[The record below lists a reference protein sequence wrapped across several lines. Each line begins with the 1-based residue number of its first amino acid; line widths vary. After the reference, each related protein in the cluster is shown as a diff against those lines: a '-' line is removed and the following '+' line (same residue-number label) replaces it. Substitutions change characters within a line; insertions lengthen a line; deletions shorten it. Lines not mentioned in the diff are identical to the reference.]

1 MSAPGGGL
9 MRTAILLAGL
19 PAADPPKA
27 GTAQLVLAALL
38 GIAVVVVLITVLKVH
53 PFLALILGSAALG
66 IVAGVKVSDIVTS
79 FSTGV
84 GSTVGNVGLLIAL
97 GAMIGGP

>member
-1 MSAPGGGL
+1 

-19 PAADPPKA
+19 PAADPPA

-66 IVAGVKVSDIVTS
+66 IVA
-79 FSTGV
+79 
-84 GSTVGNVGLLIAL
+84 AL
-97 GAMIGGP
+97 GVSATIGSFTKGWAARWGASGCSSRSAP